1 MLTKL
6 RWVGVLPV
14 FPALLLAGCSE
25 VKGSITDLETG
36 LPIEDAKVGLFYF
49 PAYSI
54 LPSFPEVARTDA
66 AGQYQFTHLESNPWI
81 YVTAPGYLT
90 QAEPLPKILSLTRN
104 FKMQSVEDL
113 LGDWDVEITI
123 DGTIIGDTRFVFT
136 ESGIEWYSSLG
147 FVGEITFA
155 FDGSKVVIDRSALAG
170 DDNEA
175 GLVSAILTFEK
186 ATDTLTG
193 EIWLDRDGAEDK
205 TETGWGTLV
214 GPRVGGDHD

>member
-1 MLTKL
+1 MLARL
-6 RWVGVLPV
+6 RWVGVLLIFPV
-14 FPALLLAGCSE
+14 LLLAGCSE

-49 PAYSI
+49 PPYSI

-81 YVTAPGYLT
+81 YVTSPGYLT
-90 QAEPLPKILSLTRN
+90 QAEPLPKVLSLTRD

-136 ESGIEWYSSLG
+136 ESGFEWYSSLG
-147 FVGEITFA
+147 FVGEISFE
-155 FDGSKVVIDRSALAG
+155 FDGSKVVIDRSVIEGSERGAG
-170 DDNEA
+170 S
-175 GLVSAILTFEK
+175 VSANLALDE
-186 ATDTLTG
+186 AHETLTG
-193 EIWLDRDGAEDK
+193 EIWIEGDYVEGKASGGK
-205 TETGWGTLV
+205 GTLV
-214 GPRVGGDHD
+214 GRRAGDVQH